1 MEYKAYRLRFQR
13 GVHFGSRSLEESEY
27 TFHADT
33 LFSALCHEALKEG
46 EEVLQRLYDLTA
58 GGRLLLSDAMPYMGD
73 ELYIPKPMLC
83 LHDEEEDLRV
93 RKAYR
98 KLRYIPACLLQDYLE
113 GHLDAIKEQKR
124 LDQLGTSFVRTMAA
138 VRGKEGKE
146 DGKDLTEPYRVGI
159 VQFSGQNGLYL
170 LVGYLEEE
178 TMSFFE
184 DLMDRLSF
192 AGLGGKRSS
201 GLGRFEFDFGE
212 IPDEMAGRLKRD
224 GNTYMSLSVALPAE
238 HEMEAVFQDADFQL
252 IKRSGFVASD
262 HYAEECRRKRDLYV
276 MDAGACVHRRFCGG
290 IVDVSQGGRHAVW
303 RYAKPLL
310 MEVDV

>member
-46 EEVLQRLYDLTA
+46 EEDLRRLYDLTA
-58 GGRLLLSDAMPYMGD
+58 EGRLLLSDAMPYMGD
-73 ELYIPKPMLC
+73 VLYIPKPMLR
-83 LHDEEEDLRV
+83 LSDEEEDLRV

-98 KLRYIPACLLQDYLE
+98 KLRYIPACRLQDYLE
-113 GHLDAIKEQKR
+113 GRFDAIKEQKR

-138 VRGKEGKE
+138 VRGKEDGKE
-146 DGKDLTEPYRVGI
+146 ITEPYRVGI

-170 LVGYLEEE
+170 LVGYSEKK

-201 GLGRFEFDFGE
+201 GLGRFELDFGE
-212 IPDEMAGRLKRD
+212 VPKEIVSRLNKD

-238 HEMEAVFQDADFQL
+238 NEMEAVFQDADFHL

-290 IVDVSQGGRHAVW
+290 IVDVSLGGRHAVW

-310 MEVDV
+310 MEVDI